1 MDPQFPCKYVSLI
14 KACSKQVT
22 SIMLFILFYFLVSCF
37 LIHIIWTGKKWPF
50 CDTKMPKYSKL
61 IGLIF
66 YFYFYSELAEYGK
79 YRKQSNVFPAAEANT
94 FLVISSNL
102 KCGLASLA
110 LLFFYYQYHTKSLN
124 INRTVY
130 IGCFLP

>member
-1 MDPQFPCKYVSLI
+1 
-14 KACSKQVT
+14 
-22 SIMLFILFYFLVSCF
+22 
-37 LIHIIWTGKKWPF
+37 
-50 CDTKMPKYSKL
+50 MPKYSKL

-102 KCGLASLA
+102 KWKGKKRMKSSLA
-110 LLFFYYQYHTKSLN
+110 LLEAYSKRSNKGRGN
-124 INRTVY
+124 IDR
-130 IGCFLP
+130 